1 MAHLGLASQQVYLGG
16 CGRMDENANGI
27 PDTLKDGVVVD
38 TDNSAQSL
46 GVVICQHLNDVVTQL
61 GVA

>member
-1 MAHLGLASQQVYLGG
+1 
-16 CGRMDENANGI
+16 MDENANGI

-61 GVA
+61 GVAQTQLQP